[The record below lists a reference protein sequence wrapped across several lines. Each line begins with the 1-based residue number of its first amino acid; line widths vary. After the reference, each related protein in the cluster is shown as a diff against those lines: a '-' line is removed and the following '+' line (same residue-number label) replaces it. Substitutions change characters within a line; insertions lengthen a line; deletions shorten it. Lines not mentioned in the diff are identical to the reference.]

1 MIGTVTGTL
10 DQPVTLSGY
19 AQAFDTPV
27 IALQFSADEGQTW
40 SSFSITDTDPDCNVN
55 WSFTFSPQ
63 EIGTYHI
70 AVRARTAD
78 GRTTPLPSCATI
90 VVNN

>member
-1 MIGTVTGTL
+1 MIGTVTGTRN
-10 DQPVTLSGY
+10 QPVTLSGY

-27 IALQFSADEGQTW
+27 TALQFSADKGQTW
-40 SSFSITDTDPDCNVN
+40 SSFAVDDADPDCNVN

-70 AVRARTAD
+70 TIRAQTAD
-78 GRTTPLPSCATI
+78 GRITPLPSCAT
-90 VVNN
+90 VVVDR